1 MQLAM
6 KQLINLRTIIAALA
20 FAALLLCGTLVF
32 ILLARPFAAQPDL
45 APAPAA
51 LTMIPAPTSTPRD
64 IAPTPTLEPPILEP
78 SPTLL
83 PGEIAVGLYVQITG
97 TGGDGLRLRP
107 EPGLGSQPI
116 ALGYDTEI
124 FQIMDGP
131 RQLDNRTWW
140 LLVSPYDAARAG
152 WAVADYLTVISPP

>member
-1 MQLAM
+1 M
-6 KQLINLRTIIAALA
+6 KQLVNLRTFVAALA

-45 APAPAA
+45 APVSSA
-51 LTMIPAPTSTPRD
+51 LTLIPAPTSTPRD
-64 IAPTPTLEPPILEP
+64 LAPTPSPETPISEP
-78 SPTLL
+78 SPTPL

-124 FQIMDGP
+124 FKVIDGP
-131 RQLDNRTWW
+131 RPLDGRTWW
-140 LLVSPYDAARAG
+140 LLVSPYDAARSG
-152 WAVADYLTVISPP
+152 WAVADYLTIISPP